1 MIRNRNG
8 YWMSPKFMFSAGDGG
23 ASAGDGGV
31 GGGTGAPA
39 GGENSGS
46 EGGAECIDA
55 GAADGHTGDA
65 DSGGGENSSEALNAE
80 IARLK
85 AEMAKQKNALDNA
98 TKEAGNL
105 RKELRSKM
113 TQEQLDAET
122 KKEAEEAQK
131 NRIIE
136 LEKQVA
142 KTSTVKSVM
151 GKLGLD
157 EDSAGSIAD
166 ALYGA
171 EDVDNVL
178 LLLQKAWQAKEKAL
192 RLEFGKV
199 TGPGAGADSN
209 SPEAQAIRRAA
220 EFGKQRN
227 AQNEQAQKAMNAY
240 MR

>member
-8 YWMSPKFMFSAGDGG
+8 YWMSPMFMGMCPGESDAANVGG
-23 ASAGDGGV
+23 I

-39 GGENSGS
+39 D
-46 EGGAECIDA
+46 GAD
-55 GAADGHTGDA
+55 GAADNAGNGADGTNNESDKAPDGDTVP
-65 DSGGGENSSEALNAE
+65 DTRDAE

-85 AEMAKQKNALDNA
+85 AEMAKQKSALDNA

-122 KKEAEEAQK
+122 KKEQEEQAAK
-131 NRIIE
+131 E
-136 LEKQVA
+136 LADLRKEVA
-142 KTSTVKSVM
+142 KGKTVKSVM

-157 EDSAGSIAD
+157 EESAGTIAD

-178 LLLQKAWQAKEKAL
+178 LLLQKTWQAKEKAL
-192 RLEFGKV
+192 KLEYGKV
-199 TGPGAGADSN
+199 TAPGAGADSN
-209 SPEAQAIRRAA
+209 SPEAQAVKRAA
-220 EFGKQRN
+220 DIGKAKK
-227 AQNEQAQKAMNAY
+227 AQNEQAQNAMKAY

>member
-8 YWMSPKFMFSAGDGG
+8 FWMSPKFFMSAGDGG
-23 ASAGDGGV
+23 SVGDAGMGGSTSAPAGDG
-31 GGGTGAPA
+31 
-39 GGENSGS
+39 
-46 EGGAECIDA
+46 A
-55 GAADGHTGDA
+55 GADTSTDA
-65 DSGGGENSSEALNAE
+65 SDSSQNAPDSDQGNDSTPDARDAE

-122 KKEAEEAQK
+122 KKEAEEKAAK
-131 NRIIE
+131 E
-136 LEKQVA
+136 LDDLRKEVA
-142 KTSTVKSVM
+142 KGKTVKSVM

-157 EDSAGSIAD
+157 EDSAGSIAE

-199 TGPGAGADSN
+199 TAPGAGADSN
-209 SPEAQAIRRAA
+209 SPEAQAIRRAS
-220 EFGKQRN
+220 EIGKAKN
-227 AQNEQAQKAMNAY
+227 AQNEQAQKAMSAY